1 MDNIVMNEED
11 VFLDKYDEAIAVLY
25 DETYDF
31 LNNVETVM
39 HIIPEK
45 KEATKEK
52 IKEIKQII
60 DKLKQYNERFMKYIL
75 QVLIK

>member
-1 MDNIVMNEED
+1 M
-11 VFLDKYDEAIAVLY
+11 DKYDEVIAVLY
-25 DETYDF
+25 DETYEF
-31 LNNVETVM
+31 LSNVETVM

-52 IKEIKQII
+52 IAEIEKMI
-60 DKLKQYNERFMKYIL
+60 DKLKQYNHNFMKYIL